1 MIVTF
6 CGHAQL
12 PQNSGV
18 EKWLYAVTEKLIEQ
32 GAASFYLG
40 GYGDFDILAASVLK
54 SQKRQHPQIQR
65 ILVLAYLGTRQDVS
79 DYDGTLYPPLEA
91 VPRRFA
97 IPRRNRWMVD
107 AADVV
112 VACVLHDW
120 GGAAATLRY
129 ARQKGKRI
137 ISYKQP
143 QAFPRI
149 TEK

>member
-12 PQNSGV
+12 SQNSGV
-18 EKWLYAVTEKLIEQ
+18 EKWLYGVTEKLIEE

-40 GYGDFDILAASVLK
+40 GYGDFDSLTASVLK
-54 SQKRQHPQIQR
+54 NQKKQHPQIQR

-79 DYDGTLYPPLEA
+79 DYDGTLYPPLET

-112 VACVLHDW
+112 VADGFSGNVALKM
-120 GGAAATLRY
+120 T
-129 ARQKGKRI
+129 KRKED
-137 ISYKQP
+137 Y
-143 QAFPRI
+143 FL
-149 TEK
+149 